1 MQDHSETE
9 VNPLLQCAMEFLSE
23 NYVTRKVVLFDKL

>member
-1 MQDHSETE
+1 MQDSSETE

-23 NYVTRKVVLFDKL
+23 SYLCDLESGFT